1 MQWKR
6 LSIDPSTLD
15 CDRLLSD
22 WRWLVPLDLRP
33 FSLTL
38 FGDWFFEDDCGR
50 VHFLDTVGGQ
60 LSQIAPT
67 RDAFL
72 AMRERPENLDQWY
85 MADLAL
91 LCLDRG
97 LRPAAGQCLSFKI
110 PPVLSGPLDLDN
122 IEVCDLIVHESITAQ
137 IHRGVKNLPA
147 GTKIDRFVVDGE
159 EP

>member
-6 LSIDPSTLD
+6 LSIDPSALD

-22 WRWLVPLDLRP
+22 WRWLVPPGLRP

-38 FGDWFFEDDCGR
+38 FGDWFFEDDDGR
-50 VHFLDTVGGQ
+50 VHFLDTVGGE

-72 AMRERPENLDQWY
+72 AMRERSENLDQWY

-91 LCLDRG
+91 LCLERG
-97 LRPAAGQCLSFKI
+97 LRPREGECLSFKI
-110 PPVLSGPLDLDN
+110 PPVLGGPLDPDN
-122 IEVCDLIVHESITAQ
+122 IEVCDLMVHESLTAQ
-137 IHRGVKNLPA
+137 LHRGGKELPE
-147 GTKIDRFVVDGE
+147 GTTIDRFVVDGE
-159 EP
+159 AP

>member
-1 MQWKR
+1 MNWER
-6 LSIDPSTLD
+6 LSIDPCTFD

-22 WRWLVPLDLRP
+22 WRWLVRTDLRP

-38 FGDWFFEDDCGR
+38 FGDWFFEDARGR
-50 VHFLDTVGGQ
+50 VYFLDTVGGK

-72 AMRERPENLDQWY
+72 AMRERPENRDEWY
-85 MADLAL
+85 MADLGL
-91 LCLDRG
+91 LCLERG
-97 LRPAAGQCLSFKI
+97 LQPREGQCLSFKI
-110 PPVLSGPLDLDN
+110 PPVLSGPLDPDN
-122 IEVCDLIVHESITAQ
+122 IDVCDLMVHESITAQ